1 MNNNMRNYICQE
13 NIVIIFVITEV
24 TMIKKKIAQIGNSWG
39 VVIPKAIL
47 EGLGINPVL
56 DEVEL
61 YIENNEIRIR
71 KVKKD

>member
-1 MNNNMRNYICQE
+1 MISKKLRN
-13 NIVIIFVITEV
+13 
-24 TMIKKKIAQIGNSWG
+24 IGNSWG
-39 VVIPKAIL
+39 IILPKAIL

-71 KVKKD
+71 RVKKD

>member
-1 MNNNMRNYICQE
+1 MISKKLRN
-13 NIVIIFVITEV
+13 
-24 TMIKKKIAQIGNSWG
+24 IGNSWG
-39 VVIPKAIL
+39 IILPKAIL

-71 KVKKD
+71 KVKKG

>member
-1 MNNNMRNYICQE
+1 MISKKLRN
-13 NIVIIFVITEV
+13 
-24 TMIKKKIAQIGNSWG
+24 IGNSWG
-39 VVIPKAIL
+39 IILPKAIL

-71 KVKKD
+71 KVKKDS

>member
-1 MNNNMRNYICQE
+1 MSTQLAIIIATRCKMISKKLRN
-13 NIVIIFVITEV
+13 
-24 TMIKKKIAQIGNSWG
+24 IGNSWG
-39 VVIPKAIL
+39 IILPKAIL

>member
-1 MNNNMRNYICQE
+1 MRS
-13 NIVIIFVITEV
+13 
-24 TMIKKKIAQIGNSWG
+24 KKLRNIGNSWG
-39 VVIPKAIL
+39 IILPKAIL

-56 DEVEL
+56 AEVEL

>member
-1 MNNNMRNYICQE
+1 MISKKLRN
-13 NIVIIFVITEV
+13 
-24 TMIKKKIAQIGNSWG
+24 IGNSWG
-39 VVIPKAIL
+39 IILPKAIL
-47 EGLGINPVL
+47 EGLGINPIL